1 MNSALRS
8 LELSPS
14 FQLLQESGSSM
25 SNMIYT
31 LDDSIVPLA
40 KQKYELNLPTSCNFG
55 SNVSLDL
62 LRVGIL
68 SGITLKLHMN
78 GFNASSVGAVG
89 GGYNAIKQI
98 SLCSHNKKII
108 TLDKSSIQWRLSK
121 LDERIRDQVYSSA
134 QYFGVVPN
142 QIGVDETNDSEYGK
156 RVSTG
161 TTFSA
166 TEDSVANTSTQYLY
180 IPFCIFEDGLRT
192 MASFN
197 MEYIENLTLNIEFD
211 VASEM
216 VDTGGSPSLKA
227 SQCKVIVH
235 YFDMTNDDKRKFE
248 EMNYKVKNEDGDG
261 AVDGNLS
268 MVLKDYYVEPAVPSL
283 KVQHNATAK
292 LATSNVAGKVGVFQ
306 QNLTCRNVITS
317 IYIRVQNADS
327 QKGLEG
333 IDSIESV
340 ELQLDGK
347 SYVKFDREELML
359 RSAVNMGVSVPDQ
372 GVAVSRNASDDNYLE
387 LKFDMNKSNAFS
399 GAISARNTG
408 SPKLIVRCLANNT
421 SASGDNGYKLHVVC
435 EHISMITIQEIDGR
449 IQKSQNL

>member
-31 LDDSIVPLA
+31 LDDSTVPLA
-40 KQKYELNLPTSCNFG
+40 KQKYELNLPSSTAFG

-62 LRVGIL
+62 LRVGLL
-68 SGITLKLHMN
+68 SGITLKLHLHKFAAN
-78 GFNASSVGAVG
+78 SVGAVG

-121 LDERIRDQVYSSA
+121 LEEKLRDQVYSSS

-142 QIGVDETNDSEYGK
+142 LVGMDDSVAAEYGK
-156 RVSTG
+156 RIADT
-161 TTFSA
+161 TTFSS
-166 TEDSVANTSTQYLY
+166 TEDAVDNTSTVFLY

-197 MEYIENLTLNIEFD
+197 MEYIENLTLNVEFD

-216 VDTGGSPSLKA
+216 VDSGSSPSLKA
-227 SQCKVIVH
+227 SQSKVIVH

-248 EMNYKVKNEDGDG
+248 EMNYQVKNDDGDG
-261 AVDGNLS
+261 AINGNLS
-268 MVLKDYYVEPAVPSL
+268 IVLKDYYVEPAVPNL
-283 KVQHNATAK
+283 LIKHNAGENT
-292 LATSNVAGKVGVFQ
+292 LATSSVAGRIGVFQ

-317 IYIRVQNADS
+317 IYVRVQNLDS
-327 QKGLEG
+327 QSGLEG
-333 IDSIESV
+333 VDSIESI

-347 SYVKFDREELML
+347 SYVKYDREELML
-359 RSAVNMGVSVPDQ
+359 RSSVNHGISVPDQ
-372 GVAVSRNASDDNYLE
+372 GMAAGRNASKDNYLE

-408 SPKLIVRCLANNT
+408 SPKLIVRCLASNT
-421 SASGDNGYKLHVVC
+421 STPDNGYKLHVVC